1 MKIQKINIKHYRCFE
16 EKEISFHPQFN
27 VIIGENGSG
36 KTAVLDA
43 IAKFVAIGISRFA
56 EKQEKWL
63 TFSLSDIK
71 KGEKKACIK
80 CDFTT
85 PLGIIPNITTEWETG
100 ASKWSQQL
108 TIIDTDIEALKWAY
122 DNKIEEIKTSNPFK
136 RESIFLYFQVDDYLD
151 NYSPHNNTH
160 FGYSEVHQNIFIKQL
175 NSIDYLENWFLKM
188 ETLENQSIIEKKDFG
203 FKLPQLEIIRNALQK
218 FLSILNVDSFQDLKG
233 KTVET
238 LAQKGTFAENP
249 TESFLVIKNK
259 GSELR
264 LSQLSSGEKK
274 MILMV
279 AHIALR
285 ITLIPN
291 SNAENAQGVVLI
303 DEIDIHLHPL
313 WQQKIA
319 MALKQTFPHIQFIV
333 TTHSPLIIQEMTKE
347 EMVFLDNKSD
357 FQPNLLTPDSI
368 LMRLQGLGDVETE
381 ERKRKVQEL
390 AQIDVKMKTLKKE
403 GKDTPSEMQNLWA
416 DFRKIA
422 TELDWNFNL

>member
-16 EKEISFHPQFN
+16 DKEISFHPQFN

-71 KGEKKACIK
+71 KGEKKAWIK
-80 CDFTT
+80 CDFTA
-85 PLGIIPNITTEWETG
+85 PLGIIPNITTKWETG

-122 DNKIEEIKTSNPFK
+122 DNKIEEIKAISQFTRK
-136 RESIFLYFQVDDYLD
+136 DIFLYFQVDDYLD
-151 NYSPHNNTH
+151 NYSPNNNTN
-160 FGYSEVHQNIFIKQL
+160 FGNSEVYQNIFIKQL
-175 NSIDYLENWFLKM
+175 NSISFLENWFLKM
-188 ETLENQSIIEKKDFG
+188 ETLENQSIIEKKDFS
-203 FKLPQLEIIRNALQK
+203 FKLPQLEIIRNAIQK
-218 FLSILNVDSFQDLKG
+218 FLSLLNVDSFQDLKG
-233 KTVET
+233 KTVQT
-238 LAQKGTFAENP
+238 SAQKGTFAENP

-285 ITLIPN
+285 IALIPD
-291 SNAENAQGVVLI
+291 SNAENAQGIVLI

-313 WQQKIA
+313 WQQKIPE
-319 MALKQTFPHIQFIV
+319 ALKQTFPNIQFIV

-347 EMVFLDNKSD
+347 EMVFLDKKSN

-381 ERKRKVQEL
+381 ERKKKVQEL

-403 GKDTPSEMQNLWA
+403 GRDTPSEMQKLWTN
-416 DFRKIA
+416 FRKIA